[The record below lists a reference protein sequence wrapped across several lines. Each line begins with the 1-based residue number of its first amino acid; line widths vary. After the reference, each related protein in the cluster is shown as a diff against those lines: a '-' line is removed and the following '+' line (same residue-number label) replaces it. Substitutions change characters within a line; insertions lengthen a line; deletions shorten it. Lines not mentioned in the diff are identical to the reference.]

1 MIMSMQEI
9 ILQVGAD
16 GGDLTLF
23 GSRTASGWQFSLS
36 ANDSSPLLLDEGDP
50 AIQHTSS
57 HVTMWADAM
66 ALFDTYP
73 HWAEFYPLAV
83 HPDFRKQVW
92 KEVENRL
99 HQARC
104 DQHYLDQWRR
114 VCEASSRSTNETA
127 LSVAAHF
134 DQGGKPMRQTTYRG
148 RIITYDE
155 AIHAMERFDK
165 ELRPTFPQR
174 QWVRYAIEY
183 NGQKYPPKAILRLI
197 TGGVVPGG
205 GKPTNSRFEEL
216 GFEVVML
223 DEIPASPPS
232 ADDPDEDAIETAL
245 SLEYDLENSL
255 VANLGQL
262 ESGLSLYR
270 ENGHVGQQLNAG
282 AAGRID
288 ILAIDSSGNLVV
300 IELKAGE
307 ADRQV
312 CGQIQ
317 AYMGWVKENLSRKR
331 KVRGIIVADEFTE
344 RLKYAI
350 NVVPDLVLRRYQI
363 VFKFSDPQ

>member
-1 MIMSMQEI
+1 MQEI
-9 ILQVGAD
+9 ILQVGAE
-16 GGDLTLF
+16 GGSLTLY

-36 ANDSSPLLLDEGDP
+36 VNDSSPLLLDEGDA

-57 HVTMWADAM
+57 SVTTWADAI
-66 ALFDTYP
+66 ALLDTYP

-83 HPDFRKQVW
+83 HPDFRKRVW

-99 HQARC
+99 NQAGR
-104 DQHYLDQWRR
+104 DQHFLDQWRNA
-114 VCEASSRSTNETA
+114 CDSSSRPTYRQA
-127 LSVAAHF
+127 LSVPF
-134 DQGGKPMRQTTYRG
+134 NFEQKGKPLRQTTYRG
-148 RIITYDE
+148 RIITEAD

-165 ELRPTFPQR
+165 ELRPTFPQH

-205 GKPTNSRFEEL
+205 EKPTNSRFEEL
-216 GFEVVML
+216 GFKVVML

-288 ILAIDSSGNLVV
+288 ILAIDSSGTLVV

-317 AYMGWVKENLSRKR
+317 AYMGWVKETLAKNR

-344 RLKYAI
+344 RLKYAV